1 MIARIKK
8 YKRYGDYYAIKCFEV
23 KIAILVTVILS
34 YLFVV
39 KLDCY
44 NYFFVYQNDIKQ
56 VLLTLVGGEFTLLG
70 MSLAGMAIITAMFSP
85 EVLKIINSIDKN
97 DTINR
102 VLSQFEFS
110 ALNLG
115 IQIVYLI
122 VIYLSV
128 ASNAKVIIF
137 PAFIICFLITSYH
150 FTFNV
155 FYIVSLIGNCIRIN
169 EIKNICTNISMI
181 DKNYVSIA
189 NEVRI
194 DYILAL
200 ILKERG
206 INRESM
212 LKDLFNIIDQSNILN
227 KQEIK
232 EYLSHYY
239 HK

>member
-1 MIARIKK
+1 MIGRIKK
-8 YKRYGDYYAIKCFEV
+8 YKRYGDYYAIQCLEV
-23 KIAILVTVILS
+23 KIAILATAIFS
-34 YLFVV
+34 YLF
-39 KLDCY
+39 LARSDFY
-44 NYFFVYQNDIKQ
+44 NNFFEYQNDIKQ
-56 VLLTLVGGEFTLLG
+56 LLLALIGGEFTLLG

-85 EVLKIINSIDKN
+85 EVLRIINNIDKN

-115 IQIVYLI
+115 IQITYLI

-128 ASNAKVIIF
+128 VSDAKVIIF
-137 PAFIICFLITSYH
+137 PAFTIVFIITAYH

-155 FYIVSLIGNCIRIN
+155 FYIVALIGNCIRVN
-169 EIKNICTNISMI
+169 EIKNICTNISLI
-181 DKNYVSIA
+181 DKNYISIA

-206 INRESM
+206 INRENM
-212 LKDLFNIIDQSNILN
+212 MKDLFNIIDKSNILN

-239 HK
+239 KK